1 MKTYLNHFICV
12 AILGIVSVV
21 YFYPIISGK
30 SIQQSDISQFLG
42 MSKQIVDHREE
53 FNEEPFWLDNAF
65 LGMPSFQVS
74 AKYPF
79 DILYYIDQGIRFLP
93 RPADYLFLYLIS
105 FYFLI
110 ISLRINYKYALFGAL
125 AFGFSTY
132 LIIILGVGHNTKALA
147 LGYLPLVLSGF
158 LITLRGDY
166 LKGFIISSLFLGLQ
180 VHANHYQ
187 MTYYT
192 LIMLFIV
199 VVIHYWDFFKK
210 KELRRIYQ
218 SLIVFLSVGL
228 ISLMMNAPSLL
239 ATKEYSEFSTR
250 SKSEISINPDGSLKE
265 SLAGL
270 DKDYITEYSYGIL
283 ESFNLIF
290 PRFMGGGSSE
300 TIRESS
306 KLMEF
311 IRSLEPNQAQQVYQ
325 FSKMYWGNQP
335 IVAAPAY
342 LGISIFFIFLIS
354 LLLVN
359 DLNRRWIIMSVIIS
373 LILSWGKNFS
383 VLTDFMIDSFPLYDK
398 FRAVSSIQV
407 IIEFCI
413 PFLAVLGLKNFFS
426 NDFDE
431 KKKLNSLK
439 YVSVFLISLILIF
452 YVFGGYILDF
462 KSDFEI
468 FSQYPE
474 ILNLIIE
481 ERKYLFEYDL
491 IRSLIIVISVA
502 IILFLFLKKLI
513 KANVSLAL
521 LTIVLIFDLWDV
533 NKSYVN
539 ADQFVNST
547 NVISP
552 FTKAIYDEAILRD
565 KSDFRVYEPQRGFSN
580 ARTSYFHKSIAGYHA
595 AKPKRIQNLYDFY
608 ISNNNMKILSMLNVK
623 YLIQISEDNPLG
635 VTRNPNNLG
644 NAWFIEETKIVDS
657 ADEELLNLNQ
667 VELKSICITQDQS
680 LKGLNYKLDNRNSI
694 ELVKRKANELVY
706 KSSTTSTQFA
716 VFSEAFYKKGWQAYI
731 DNKPVSHYKVNYL
744 LRGLIIP
751 EGDHEIVFKFYP
763 EIVKSGVYISIVSYL
778 ILFMIF
784 IKLILD
790 KKNVQKTTK

>member
-210 KELRRIYQ
+210 NELRRIYQ

-250 SKSEISINPDGSLKE
+250 SKNEISINPDGSLKE
-265 SLAGL
+265 SMNGL

-342 LGISIFFIFLIS
+342 LGVSIFFIFLIS

-359 DLNRRWIIMSVIIS
+359 DLNRKWIVISVIIS